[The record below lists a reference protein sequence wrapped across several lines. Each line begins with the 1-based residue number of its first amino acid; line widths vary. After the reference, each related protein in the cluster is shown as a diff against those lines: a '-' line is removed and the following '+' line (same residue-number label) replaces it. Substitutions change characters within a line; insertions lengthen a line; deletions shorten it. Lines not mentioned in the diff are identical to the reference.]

1 MSDLSLASPAAASPH
16 ALPPGIGD
24 VLMESRQRW
33 QHLVNLAADLAF
45 ETDADGRFVL
55 IMPDTALSW
64 PAGSLIGQPSER
76 LVGDDGSGAMANP
89 FRPSVAVRG
98 QRVWL
103 RRADGSLAMMTL
115 SAAPL
120 HDAAGRVI
128 GARGVGIDMTDSD
141 AQAAD
146 VAGRLRRGQV
156 LHHILLRVIKETDA
170 DRMMDTALWALIQGL
185 GAEGAAMIGATS
197 AVTVSAATMGATFP
211 AAVSAATVGATSNNP
226 EIDVLH
232 ECGPGASEVLQTAS
246 RLVTGQ
252 AYEPGHATNADGR
265 LVLAVGFETRS
276 GLPAGLAIW
285 RAALSRP
292 WDQEDTVLAAAAVCI
307 VRMVLE
313 YEALQ
318 REMVHQ
324 ARTDPLTGLLNRR
337 AFVEEMDHQ
346 IARLDRQS
354 EPGTLMFVDLD
365 AFKAVNDRLGH
376 AIGDMVLIHLAN
388 ILRRLVRPFDLIT
401 RLGGDEFAVWLSGAD
416 HMTAAERADYLCTT
430 APGELQAPLP
440 EPFPKLG
447 VSIGIATR
455 QPGSPES
462 IEDLTRRA
470 DMAMYEVKRSGRR
483 HWRVSLRDGV

>member
-1 MSDLSLASPAAASPH
+1 MSELSLASPAAASPR

-55 IMPDTALSW
+55 MTPDTALEY

-98 QRVWL
+98 HRAWL

-120 HDAAGRVI
+120 LDAAGRII
-128 GARGVGIDMTDSD
+128 GARGIGIDMTDSD

-146 VAGRLRRGQV
+146 IAGRMRRGQV

-170 DRMMDTALWALIQGL
+170 DSMMDTALWALIQGL
-185 GAEGAAMIGATS
+185 GAEGAAMIGAPS
-197 AVTVSAATMGATFP
+197 RDADF
-211 AAVSAATVGATSNNP
+211 N
-226 EIDVLH
+226 VLH
-232 ECGPGASEVLQTAS
+232 ECGPGAPEVLQAAS
-246 RLVTGQ
+246 GLLAGQ
-252 AYEPGHATNADGR
+252 AYEPGHATSSDGR
-265 LVLAVGFETRS
+265 LVLAVGFETKS
-276 GLPAGLAIW
+276 GAPAGLAIW
-285 RAALSRP
+285 RPALSRP
-292 WDQEDTVLAAAAVCI
+292 WDHEDTVLAGAAVCI

-313 YEALQ
+313 YGALQ
-318 REMVHQ
+318 REMTRQ

-337 AFVEEMDHQ
+337 AFVEELDRQ
-346 IARLDRQS
+346 IIRLDRGS
-354 EPGTLMFVDLD
+354 EPGTLMFVDMD
-365 AFKAVNDRLGH
+365 AFKGVNDRLGH
-376 AIGDMVLIHLAN
+376 ATGDKVLIHLAN
-388 ILRRLVRPFDLIT
+388 MLRLQVRPFDLIT

-416 HMTAAERADYLCTT
+416 HMTAAERADYLCRT
-430 APGELQAPLP
+430 APGELQALLP

-455 QPGSPES
+455 PAGSTES

-483 HWRVSLRDGV
+483 HWRVSLRDGD